1 MDQKTKEFYI
11 FVEKFKILKEQEKNI
26 FSKIVNKLFQVNYLT
41 IQKIEDANDYR
52 FILLYKE
59 LFSSFFKLSD
69 FQLEI
74 KKYDEVILIK
84 NLNHFNK
91 LKLRKEESLILLILR
106 ILFQQ
111 KREIKSNYGNVI
123 TIYLQ
128 DIYHKLNSIVYKEVK
143 KLTKEK
149 IRNIL
154 MLFRRYNI
162 INYIDNDLSDDS
174 IITIYNSIIYVI
186 DLDMVEQYK
195 KLLNSDFDEAENEKI
210 N

>member
-111 KREIKSNYGNVI
+111 KE
-123 TIYLQ
+123 
-128 DIYHKLNSIVYKEVK
+128 KLNLIMVMLLQYIYK
-143 KLTKEK
+143 
-149 IRNIL
+149 I
-154 MLFRRYNI
+154 FI
-162 INYIDNDLSDDS
+162 IN
-174 IITIYNSIIYVI
+174 
-186 DLDMVEQYK
+186 
-195 KLLNSDFDEAENEKI
+195 
-210 N
+210 

>member
-59 LFSSFFKLSD
+59 LFSSFFQLSD

-74 KKYDEVILIK
+74 KKYDEVIFIK

-91 LKLRKEESLILLILR
+91 LKLKKEESLILLILR

-111 KREIKSNYGNVI
+111 KKEIKSNYGNLI

-128 DIYHKLNSIVYKEVK
+128 DIYYKLNSIAYKEVK

-162 INYIDNDLSDDS
+162 INYIDNDLSDGS
-174 IITIYNSIIYVI
+174 IITIYNSILYLI
-186 DLDMVEQYK
+186 DLDMIEQYK
-195 KLLNSDFDEAENEKI
+195 KLLNSDFDETENEKI

>member
-1 MDQKTKEFYI
+1 MDQKTQEFYI

-74 KKYDEVILIK
+74 KKYDEVIFIK

-128 DIYHKLNSIVYKEVK
+128 DIYHKLNSIAYKEVK

-162 INYIDNDLSDDS
+162 INYIDNDLSDGS
-174 IITIYNSIIYVI
+174 IITIYNSILYLI

-195 KLLNSDFDEAENEKI
+195 KLLNSDFDETENEKI